1 MLKDKAYWQAYN
13 QKRKAYLTFK
23 KRESRQRIKAQST
36 TLLDQNLVSTTIL
49 EKVVDLQV
57 VDLAG
62 VVDHQVVDQASKVV
76 DHNRSPVVDRQEVVD
91 TNPKQVVDRV
101 VDHPI
106 LTQLIQIW
114 KTSSNY
120 SCPPT
125 CAYSY
130 CNNCWYFYQNE
141 LINYKEAGM

>member
-49 EKVVDLQV
+49 EKVVDLQPV

-62 VVDHQVVDQASKVV
+62 VVDHQVVDWASKVV
-76 DHNRSPVVDRQEVVD
+76 DHNRSPVVDSSVVD
-91 TNPKQVVDRV
+91 QKNKPKRV
-101 VDHPI
+101 VDQ
-106 LTQLIQIW
+106 LTQLIHQYQ
-114 KTSSNY
+114 TRTNY
-120 SCPPT
+120 SCLPT
-125 CAYSY
+125 CLYSY
-130 CNNCWYFYQNE
+130 CSNCWYFRENE
-141 LINYKEAGM
+141 LIDYKEIGM

>member
-23 KRESRQRIKAQST
+23 KRESRAKLKAQST
-36 TLLDQNLVSTTIL
+36 TLLEQNLVSTTIL

-62 VVDHQVVDQASKVV
+62 VVDQASKVV
-76 DHNRSPVVDRQEVVD
+76 DHNHSPVVDRQEVVD
-91 TNPKQVVDRV
+91 TNPKQVVDWV

-106 LTQLIQIW
+106 LAQLIHQYQ
-114 KTSSNY
+114 TRTNY

-125 CAYSY
+125 CLYSY
-130 CNNCWYFYQNE
+130 CNNCWYFTNDK
-141 LINYKEAGM
+141 LTDYKELAM